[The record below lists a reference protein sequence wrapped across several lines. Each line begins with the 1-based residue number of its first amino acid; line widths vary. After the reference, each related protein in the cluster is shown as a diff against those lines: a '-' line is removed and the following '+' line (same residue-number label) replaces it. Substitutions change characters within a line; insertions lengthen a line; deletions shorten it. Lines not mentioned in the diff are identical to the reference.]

1 MMHVHR
7 TSLLPPPYPCYSVFL
22 DWDGLAS
29 QSGCL
34 RIQGYIIETR
44 SPRGA
49 PPVDPV
55 VLDGTTRTD
64 WTLCGLDVRTLMSLH
79 LTPTLGC
86 CCCWDSGQMFL
97 GSNSVGE
104 RVVCVS
110 VCVWN
115 LEVVV
120 SP

>member
-1 MMHVHR
+1 MHVHR
-7 TSLLPPPYPCYSVFL
+7 TSLLPPPYPCFSVFL

-79 LTPTLGC
+79 LAATLGVVA
-86 CCCWDSGQMFL
+86 
-97 GSNSVGE
+97 VGIRAKCFWVQTQLE
-104 RVVCVS
+104 RGLCVVCV
-110 VCVWN
+110 C